1 MKVLLSS
8 IAKNDIRMLMRVFNA
23 EKEHKDKIFLNVLKD
38 SVQQIVE
45 NSEHIDIKDKE
56 MQVFKTENL
65 PINIHYIF
73 EDDENLLITAVF
85 KD

>member
-1 MKVLLSS
+1 
-8 IAKNDIRMLMRVFNA
+8 MLMRVFNA

-38 SVQQIVE
+38 SVKQIVE
-45 NSEHIDIKDKE
+45 NSEHIDIKNKK